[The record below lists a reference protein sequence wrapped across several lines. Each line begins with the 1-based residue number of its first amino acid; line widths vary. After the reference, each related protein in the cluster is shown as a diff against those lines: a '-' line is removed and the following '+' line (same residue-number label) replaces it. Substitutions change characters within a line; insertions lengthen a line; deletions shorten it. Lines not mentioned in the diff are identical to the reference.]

1 MKAIEIKLPATLQDC
16 TPDMMSKWLMVAPVY
31 QEAAEDMMTSLDF
44 QCQLISIF
52 SGLSVSKVR
61 KAHIDDVLSC
71 SKHILTI
78 LGTYVQKEKP
88 TGKVVIDGV
97 TYLFEPDISVMSTG
111 QIIDLKLIESVQE
124 DPCGA
129 LAICYIE
136 EGMEYAQEDDRG
148 KVLNPSVKRKE
159 IFKKAFPG
167 DEFIDFF
174 AFFFAAIRAAEA
186 RYLGDPD
193 NQDEGADEDTEED
206 HSSSDERNDS
216 EWFIWTGLLVHLA
229 NELQKDVDEITRQPY
244 IKTLFWLNYFKLKS
258 EQDYILSKHGRT

>member
-1 MKAIEIKLPATLQDC
+1 
-16 TPDMMSKWLMVAPVY
+16 VY

-88 TGKVVIDGV
+88 TGRVVIDGV
-97 TYLFEPDISVMSTG
+97 VYLFEPDISVMSTG
-111 QIIDLKLIESVQE
+111 QIIDLKLIESVQD

-159 IFKKAFPG
+159 IFKASFPG

-174 AFFFAAIRAAEA
+174 AFFLRQSELRKLAILGIQMMRAKEQMKMMRKTTAAQMKEMTQSGTSGQGCS
-186 RYLGDPD
+186 L
-193 NQDEGADEDTEED
+193 
-206 HSSSDERNDS
+206 SWLRNFKRM
-216 EWFIWTGLLVHLA
+216 W
-229 NELQKDVDEITRQPY
+229 
-244 IKTLFWLNYFKLKS
+244 IK
-258 EQDYILSKHGRT
+258 

>member
-1 MKAIEIKLPATLQDC
+1 MKQIEIKLPATLQDC

-174 AFFFAAIRAAEA
+174 AFF
-186 RYLGDPD
+186 L
-193 NQDEGADEDTEED
+193 
-206 HSSSDERNDS
+206 
-216 EWFIWTGLLVHLA
+216 
-229 NELQKDVDEITRQPY
+229 RQ
-244 IKTLFWLNYFKLKS
+244 S
-258 EQDYILSKHGRT
+258 EQRKLAILEIQIIRMKNQTKILKETTAAQMREMTQSGSSGQGFWSTWLMSFRRMWIK

>member
-16 TPDMMSKWLMVAPVY
+16 TPDMMAKWLMVAPVY

-61 KAHIDDVLSC
+61 KAHIDDVISC

-88 TGKVVIDGV
+88 TGRVVIDDV
-97 TYLFEPDISVMSTG
+97 VYLFEPDISVMSTG

-159 IFKKAFPG
+159 IFKKGFPG

-174 AFFFAAIRAAEA
+174 AFF
-186 RYLGDPD
+186 L
-193 NQDEGADEDTEED
+193 
-206 HSSSDERNDS
+206 
-216 EWFIWTGLLVHLA
+216 
-229 NELQKDVDEITRQPY
+229 RQ
-244 IKTLFWLNYFKLKS
+244 S
-258 EQDYILSKHGRT
+258 EQRKLAILEIQIIRMKNQTKILKETTAAQMREMTQSGSSGQGFWSTWPMSFRRMWMKLRGSHT

>member
-31 QEAAEDMMTSLDF
+31 KEAAEDLMTSLDF

-88 TGKVVIDGV
+88 TGRVMIDGV

-159 IFKKAFPG
+159 IFKKGFPG

-174 AFFFAAIRAAEA
+174 AFF
-186 RYLGDPD
+186 L
-193 NQDEGADEDTEED
+193 
-206 HSSSDERNDS
+206 
-216 EWFIWTGLLVHLA
+216 
-229 NELQKDVDEITRQPY
+229 RQ
-244 IKTLFWLNYFKLKS
+244 S
-258 EQDYILSKHGRT
+258 EQRKLAILEIQIIRMKNQTKILNKITAAQMKEMTQSGLSGQGFWSTWLRSFRRMWMRLRGSRT

>member
-78 LGTYVQKEKP
+78 LGTYVQQEKP
-88 TGKVVIDGV
+88 SGKVVIDDV
-97 TYLFEPDISVMSTG
+97 VYLFEPDISVMSTG

-174 AFFFAAIRAAEA
+174 AFF
-186 RYLGDPD
+186 L
-193 NQDEGADEDTEED
+193 
-206 HSSSDERNDS
+206 
-216 EWFIWTGLLVHLA
+216 
-229 NELQKDVDEITRQPY
+229 RQ
-244 IKTLFWLNYFKLKS
+244 S
-258 EQDYILSKHGRT
+258 EQRKLAILEIQIIRMKNQTKILKETTAAQMKEMTQSGSSGQGFWSTWLRSFKRMWMR

>member
-88 TGKVVIDGV
+88 TGRVMIDGV

-174 AFFFAAIRAAEA
+174 AFFLRQSELRKLAILGIQMMRAKEQMKMMRKTTAAQMKEMTQSGTSGQGCS
-186 RYLGDPD
+186 L
-193 NQDEGADEDTEED
+193 
-206 HSSSDERNDS
+206 SWLRNFKRM
-216 EWFIWTGLLVHLA
+216 W
-229 NELQKDVDEITRQPY
+229 
-244 IKTLFWLNYFKLKS
+244 IK
-258 EQDYILSKHGRT
+258 

>member
-1 MKAIEIKLPATLQDC
+1 MKAIEIKLPATLEDC

-88 TGKVVIDGV
+88 TGRVVIDDV
-97 TYLFEPDISVMSTG
+97 VYVFEPDISVMSTG

-174 AFFFAAIRAAEA
+174 AFF
-186 RYLGDPD
+186 L
-193 NQDEGADEDTEED
+193 
-206 HSSSDERNDS
+206 
-216 EWFIWTGLLVHLA
+216 
-229 NELQKDVDEITRQPY
+229 RQ
-244 IKTLFWLNYFKLKS
+244 S
-258 EQDYILSKHGRT
+258 EQRKLAILEIQIIRMKNQTKILKETTAAQMREMTLSGSSGQGFWSTWQRSFRRMWMRLRGSHT